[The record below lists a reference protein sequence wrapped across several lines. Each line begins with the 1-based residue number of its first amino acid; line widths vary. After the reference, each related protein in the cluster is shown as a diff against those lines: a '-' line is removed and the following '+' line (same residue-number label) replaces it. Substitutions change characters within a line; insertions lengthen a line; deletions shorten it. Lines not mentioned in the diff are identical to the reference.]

1 MGQYTARTD
10 FVCWVGRSWGS
21 GCSSVAFDLRI
32 LPTVCSACSVILEI
46 PREDSCAKV
55 LQRHRPRRR
64 VWIPH
69 RMTPLSGVVVHLN
82 IICFS
87 ICMFF
92 FFLPTVPHGNQRCGY
107 VESRVYATATIAAQ
121 AAWLGV
127 TGRDVKGIWSKKDI
141 KCQYEKSLQFLSV
154 TSPVFFSNTRLS
166 SWRFTLRI
174 V

>member
-1 MGQYTARTD
+1 MFSDIGDTKRGQLCEGFTKASAQKEGVD
-10 FVCWVGRSWGS
+10 SPQDDAIVWCSGS
-21 GCSSVAFDLRI
+21 FEHNLFQYLYV
-32 LPTVCSACSVILEI
+32 
-46 PREDSCAKV
+46 
-55 LQRHRPRRR
+55 
-64 VWIPH
+64 
-69 RMTPLSGVVVHLN
+69 
-82 IICFS
+82 
-87 ICMFF
+87 FF

-166 SWRFTLRI
+166 S
-174 V
+174 